1 MATKIVQ
8 GFAGLRALEGSEL
21 LSAPWLRIDQRRID
35 AFAACTGDRQW
46 IHTDPRR
53 AAKGPYGGTIA
64 HGYLV
69 LSLLPVLWHRSCSIR
84 GTGATINYGLDR
96 VRFLAPVRCGTRVR
110 ARFSIASVR
119 AVASGLRVA
128 LHVTVE
134 AFGSEEPLCVADA
147 IFLYR
152 AAAPTH
158 RQEAPPSD
166 GDRRS
171 LGAPRRARRSSNA
184 R

>member
-8 GFAGLRALEGSEL
+8 GFEGLRALEGSEL

-35 AFAACTGDRQW
+35 AFAACTDDRQW
-46 IHTDPRR
+46 IHIDPLR

-64 HGYLV
+64 HGYLL

-84 GTGATINYGLDR
+84 GTGAVLNYGLDR
-96 VRFLAPVRCGTRVR
+96 VRFLAPVRSGARVR

-128 LHVTVE
+128 LHATIETYGNEE
-134 AFGSEEPLCVADA
+134 AVCVADA
-147 IFLYR
+147 VFLYR
-152 AAAPTH
+152 AAPPTLV
-158 RQEAPPSD
+158 QEAHSS
-166 GDRRS
+166 GADRRS
-171 LGAPRRARRSSNA
+171 SGVPRRARRASSA

>member
-1 MATKIVQ
+1 MATRIVH

-46 IHTDPRR
+46 IHIDPVR

-69 LSLLPVLWHRSCSIR
+69 LALLPELWHRACSIR
-84 GTGATINYGLDR
+84 EIGAVLNYGLDR
-96 VRFLAPVRCGTRVR
+96 VRFLAPVRCGARVR
-110 ARFSIASVR
+110 ARFSVANVR
-119 AVASGLRVA
+119 SAASGLRVA
-128 LHVTVE
+128 LHVAIE
-134 AFGSEEPLCVADA
+134 AFGSEEALCVADA

-152 AAAPTH
+152 EPTATSA
-158 RQEAPPSD
+158 QA
-166 GDRRS
+166 GDPNGAVRRS
-171 LGAPRRARRSSNA
+171 SGALRRARRA
-184 R
+184 PIGR